1 MGGANTELSGPDF
14 GVGVDIGQVPEG
26 VPFLGHAE
34 GEAIV
39 VVRRGNEAFAVGAT
53 CTHYGG
59 PLAEGLVDGDKIHCP
74 WHHACFSLRTGEALA
89 APALNP
95 VLCWS
100 VEQKGE
106 KLVVLAKKQ
115 PAKKAPSSTHPKQI
129 VIVGG
134 GAAGHAAA
142 EMLRREGYRG
152 KLVMLSADSAPPV
165 DRPNLSK
172 DYLAGTAPEEWIP
185 LRPPEFFT
193 ENEIELVLETRVSAI
208 NPTAKVVVTQSGQ
221 TYSYDAVLLATGGEP
236 VKLGIPGHE
245 LPHVHYLRTLADSR
259 ALIEASKTAKRAVVI
274 GASFIGL
281 EAAASLRARGIEVHA
296 VAPEA
301 RPLEAVMGAEIG
313 AFVRALHEE
322 HGVVF
327 HLEDT
332 ARAIEKSRVILASG
346 AALDADL
353 VVVGIGVKPR
363 VELAEKA
370 GIPVDRG
377 VLVDE
382 YLETSAKGVFAA
394 GDIARWPDRHS
405 GQKLRVEHWVVA
417 ERQGQVAAKNML
429 GQKVPCTIVPFF
441 WSQHYDVQ
449 ISYVGHAKHWDETAI
464 SGNVAAKDC
473 TVALRSGPKTLAVIT
488 IGRDKESLAAEVA
501 FEHDDT
507 VALARFGSS

>member
-14 GVGVDIGQVPEG
+14 GAGVDIGQVPEG
-26 VPFLGHAE
+26 VPLLGHAA

-59 PLAEGLVDGDKIHCP
+59 PLADGLVDGDKIHCP

-95 VLCWS
+95 ALCWS

-106 KLVVLAKKQ
+106 KLVVLSKKE
-115 PAKKAPSSTHPKQI
+115 PAKKAPSSTHPKRI

-152 KLVMLSADSAPPV
+152 KLVMLSTDSAPPV

-208 NPTAKVVVTQSGQ
+208 NPTAKVVVTESGQ
-221 TYSYDAVLLATGGEP
+221 TYPYDAVLLATGAEP
-236 VKLGIPGHE
+236 VKLGIPGHD
-245 LPHVHYLRTLADSR
+245 LPHVHYLRTLVDSR

-281 EAAASLRARGIEVHA
+281 EAAAALRARGIEVHL
-296 VAPEA
+296 VAPDS

-313 AFVRALHEE
+313 GFVRALHEE

-332 ARAIEKSRVILASG
+332 PRAIEKSRVILASG

-363 VELAEKA
+363 VEIAEKA

-417 ERQGQVAAKNML
+417 ERQGQIAAKNML
-429 GQKVPCTIVPFF
+429 GQKVACTIVPFF

-449 ISYVGHAKHWDETAI
+449 ISYVGHAKRWDETAI
-464 SGNVAAKDC
+464 SGNIAAKDC
-473 TVALRSGPKTLAVIT
+473 TVALRSGTKTLAVIT